1 MLNVDFHDGKTDVAI
16 LMPRMY
22 DGELDTS
29 ILNGNLKEETPS
41 VEVSVNGRPNDKTFD
56 VSLLDI
62 QSLCRLIHPV
72 NTTGYKHT
80 LSQT

>member
-1 MLNVDFHDGKTDVAI
+1 MTEGPFLLNVDFHDGKTDVAI

-56 VSLLDI
+56 VSLI
-62 QSLCRLIHPV
+62 S
-72 NTTGYKHT
+72 
-80 LSQT
+80 